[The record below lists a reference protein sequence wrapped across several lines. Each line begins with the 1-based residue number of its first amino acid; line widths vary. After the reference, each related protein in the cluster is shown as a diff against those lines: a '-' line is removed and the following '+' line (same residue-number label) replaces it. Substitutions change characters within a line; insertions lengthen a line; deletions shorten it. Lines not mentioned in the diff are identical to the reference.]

1 MDGQDWNPVIVNSGK
16 RVVKGAGVK
25 VPTLTAGAAAQ
36 RRVENEELPVRK
48 TLSAESR
55 TQMMQLR
62 AAMKKTQVELN
73 QMCGFP
79 ANTIRE
85 IEAGRL
91 TPNPSQLIR
100 LNNVLRVKFSLI

>member
-1 MDGQDWNPVIVNSGK
+1 MDGQDWNTVVVNPVK
-16 RVVKGAGVK
+16 RVVKGAAK
-25 VPTLTAGAAAQ
+25 MPNLTAGAAAQ
-36 RRVENEELPVRK
+36 RRVENEELPVQK
-48 TLSAESR
+48 TLSTESR

-100 LNNVLRVKFSLI
+100 LNNVLRVKFSLL

>member
-1 MDGQDWNPVIVNSGK
+1 MDGQDWNTVVINSA
-16 RVVKGAGVK
+16 KGVAKSVAKGLN
-25 VPTLTAGAAAQ
+25 LTAAAAAQ

-48 TLSAESR
+48 VLPPESR

-73 QMCGFP
+73 QMCSFP

-100 LNNVLRVKFSLI
+100 LNNVLRVKFSLL